1 MINFFILLIIQNK
14 IINNQAYYF
23 ARFKNLRTYTIIA
36 GKIQKGKCVEEG
48 KNYSFNI
55 LQTISSSIIP
65 EEKDIE
71 INVKKHLIMIVNIKK
86 QFVKLSN
93 RINME

>member
-1 MINFFILLIIQNK
+1 MC
-14 IINNQAYYF
+14 
-23 ARFKNLRTYTIIA
+23 RRR
-36 GKIQKGKCVEEG
+36 

-55 LQTISSSIIP
+55 IETISSSIIP

-71 INVKKHLIMIVNIKK
+71 INVKKHLIMIVNIKN

>member
-1 MINFFILLIIQNK
+1 M
-14 IINNQAYYF
+14 
-23 ARFKNLRTYTIIA
+23 RTYTIIA

-55 LQTISSSIIP
+55 IQTILSSIIP

-71 INVKKHLIMIVNIKK
+71 INVKKHLIMIVNIKN